1 MAINLYVAQITDMP
15 IGNISINSR
24 YAFALTEVYVF
35 ASVYF
40 FFSNLWGSSLCKAH
54 KHRAW
59 HNVGNAKSFAA
70 IILFFAFNEII
81 LN

>member
-1 MAINLYVAQITDMP
+1 MP
-15 IGNISINSR
+15 ICNLSINSR
-24 YAFALTEVYVF
+24 YAVALTEVYVF

-54 KHRAW
+54 KHSAW
-59 HNVGNAKSFAA
+59 HHKSNAKSLAA
-70 IILFFAFNEII
+70 IILCFAFSEII